1 MTLKFMII
9 HESTVIKDI
18 IWKYI
23 ATDYLGAIVDMSLSP
38 ENAIQMLA
46 EKQYDLVLSGMEMR
60 GMSGFDICDRMC
72 VSDMNQKTPLIL
84 MSPSVSKA
92 QRQKMALRGIAY
104 VLPLPFTSIQFRE
117 LICKV
122 FHPGAYE
129 TGIRKNI
136 PRTRAMIQLGNQM
149 ISADVINIGMNMV
162 LCELAPPEVSAD
174 FSKATQMTIQFPIDY
189 GRAIVIHI
197 TGELMGADSRSP
209 INKSL
214 PFGVPASES
223 LPQPFR
229 ISWKIQWKFFE
240 LTTATKKTLKM
251 PLGQTALPPDF
262 HGDFKHISEMY
273 VMLEKENA
281 HLRAST
287 DTLTD
292 EKESLLREVS
302 QLREEVA
309 ALRRGGA
316 DPLLRDISLSAL
328 INEAATRSDDPSKR
342 PIFKRII
349 EDNVRMRGD
358 GPTQD

>member
-1 MTLKFMII
+1 MTLKFLII

-18 IWKYI
+18 IWKYV
-23 ATDYLGAIVDMSLSP
+23 ATDYLGAIVDMGLSP
-38 ENAIQMLA
+38 EDAVRMLA
-46 EKQYDLVLSGMEMR
+46 EKQYDVVLSGMEMR

-84 MSPSVSKA
+84 MSPGVSET
-92 QRQKMALRGIAY
+92 QQQKMALRGIQY

-122 FHPGAYE
+122 FHPEAYE

-136 PRTRAMIQLGNQM
+136 PRTRAMIQLANQM
-149 ISADVINIGMNMV
+149 IPADVINISMNKV
-162 LCELAPPEVSAD
+162 LCELAPPEASAD
-174 FSKATQMTIQFPIDY
+174 LSDATQMTVQFPIDY

-197 TGELMGADSRSP
+197 TGDLMGTESPFP
-209 INKSL
+209 INESL
-214 PFGVPASES
+214 PFRFPASEF

-229 ISWKIQWKFFE
+229 VSWKIQWKFFE
-240 LTTATKKTLKM
+240 LTTATKKTLRM
-251 PLGQTALPPDF
+251 SLGRTSLPPDF

-273 VMLEKENA
+273 ALLEKENA
-281 HLRAST
+281 HLRTRIDALS
-287 DTLTD
+287 D
-292 EKESLLREVS
+292 EKQDLSHQVS
-302 QLREEVA
+302 QLQKEVA

-316 DPLLRDISLSAL
+316 DSLLRDISLSAL

-349 EDNVRMRGD
+349 EDNVKMRGD
-358 GPTQD
+358 GPNPD